1 MNAIP
6 RRVRGIAAALSVG
19 CLTLALGGC
28 ADLGGPGVAHTAPR
42 VAGRVVDAGTGEPIG
57 RARVG
62 RELYVL
68 RQPTGGFRKGAE
80 ELRLLSRYTRTDADG
95 RFELPPEKVVFPIR
109 FGTIRPDL
117 RLSVQRTGWLPWTT
131 NWPSSEVVRSP
142 GRLEVDAGEIG
153 LKPR

>member
-1 MNAIP
+1 MNASSGSIP
-6 RRVRGIAAALSVG
+6 CAIARIAAA
-19 CLTLALGGC
+19 CLALALAGC

-153 LKPR
+153 LEPR